1 MSIKGIIYYES
12 SFEKA
17 NEELKK
23 MVNRYNQK
31 RIPVTKCHYKKIGSY
46 AEFENGDTWQVVR
59 ANESARGYRCNI
71 AYIERSI
78 DYDTY
83 RCIIAPK
90 MIDFPVSA
98 FRLWGEGNLH
108 LDFDPPLPF

>member
-23 MVNRYNQK
+23 MVDRYNQK

-46 AEFENGDTWQVVR
+46 AEFENGDTWKVVK
-59 ANESARGYRCNI
+59 ANENACGARCNI
-71 AYIERSI
+71 AYVERSI
-78 DYDTY
+78 DYNTY
-83 RCIIAPK
+83 CRRIAPS
-90 MIDFPVSA
+90 MIDFPFSA